1 VSAGDVADGNGE
13 GIARGESEEE
23 AAWRELIGRFDATG
37 VPADAPVPWPERE
50 NVEPPPP
57 PPWPERENLAPPALP
72 APSPPAPAPLPP
84 ASALPPPPPAL
95 PPPPATPAA
104 AQDVTPLEEEH
115 YEPPPPPPLP
125 TLSPVAKGAW
135 VGLFG
140 GPGYLLV
147 ATMAGWSVPGWLAF
161 CAVAA
166 FIGGFTVLVLRVGDD
181 RGGDSDDDDDD
192 GAVV

>member
-1 VSAGDVADGNGE
+1 MSAGDVADGNGE

-23 AAWRELIGRFDATG
+23 AAWRELIGHFDTP
-37 VPADAPVPWPERE
+37 VLPDAGAVPWPERE
-50 NVEPPPP
+50 DIPPPPP
-57 PPWPERENLAPPALP
+57 PPWPERENLAPPAP
-72 APSPPAPAPLPP
+72 APEPA
-84 ASALPPPPPAL
+84 PPPPAPAL

-115 YEPPPPPPLP
+115 YVPPPPPPLP
-125 TLSPVAKGAW
+125 KLSPVAKGAW

-181 RGGDSDDDDDD
+181 RRGDPDDDDDD